1 MADKPPSA
9 YPIENLADAM
19 RALQRHASA
28 GQPVHLMFS
37 WASLRSV
44 GIGYAMAITA
54 KARAAYPQIAC
65 KSVLDAGED
74 AGLALSA
81 MKSGADMVRFS
92 GAPPLAQK
100 LSQIAR
106 QMGVGLE
113 ILPAVL

>member
-1 MADKPPSA
+1 MAGKSPPA
-9 YPIENLADAM
+9 FPVENLADAL
-19 RALQRHASA
+19 RALQSSASA

-44 GIGYAMAITA
+44 GIGYAMAIVA
-54 KARAAYPQIAC
+54 KARATYPQIAC

-81 MKSGADMVRFS
+81 LKSGADMVRFS
-92 GAPPLAQK
+92 GAPQLAKK

-106 QMGVGLE
+106 QLGVGLE
-113 ILPAVL
+113 ILPAAA